1 MNMKAESRGDQ
12 RQSTDKADS
21 RSISELAGLSAAL
34 NENERPGESFS
45 PTRCRYDP
53 DACSQAYDRFAEAL
67 AAAIDLREHG
77 TGQHSLRVACHTL
90 VLARCFI
97 SDPACLRDI
106 YYGALLHD
114 IGKIGVPDAVLL
126 KQGPLDQAEWT
137 LMRTHPEAGRR
148 ILAHLPVFAAA
159 AQIVLCHEEHYDGS
173 GYPSGLGTNNIPLG
187 ARLFAV
193 IDTLDAMTTDRP
205 YRRGVNFDMAKAEIQ
220 RMSGSQFDPLAV
232 EAFLQEESTL
242 REMVARKCSV
252 APLPW
257 RDIDNHSFCQGD
269 SHGHA

>member
-1 MNMKAESRGDQ
+1 MKPENRGEQ
-12 RQSTDKADS
+12 RRSTDKAE
-21 RSISELAGLSAAL
+21 RHSILGLTAL
-34 NENERPGESFS
+34 SVARIENDHPGESFA

-53 DACSQAYDRFAEAL
+53 EACTQAYDSFAETL

-97 SDPACLRDI
+97 SDPAGLRDI
-106 YYGALLHD
+106 YWGALLHD

-126 KQGPLDQAEWT
+126 KQGPLDEAEWT
-137 LMRTHPEAGRR
+137 LMRTHPAAGWR
-148 ILAHLPVFAAA
+148 ILAPLPVFAEA
-159 AQIVLCHEEHYDGS
+159 AQILLCHEERFDGS
-173 GYPSGLGTNNIPLG
+173 GYPAGLRANAIPLG

-193 IDTLDAMTTDRP
+193 IDTLDAMTSDRP
-205 YRRGVNFDMAKAEIQ
+205 YRRGVDFDTAKEEIE
-220 RMSGSQFDPLAV
+220 RVSGSQFDPLAV

-252 APLPW
+252 APLP
-257 RDIDNHSFCQGD
+257 RNGIGIGNHSFCQGD
-269 SHGHA
+269 FHGHA